1 MKAWLQKDINGFMV
15 SSVLLGLLLVTI
27 TIQGCAFL
35 GQPTPETF
43 RERAAV
49 ALTTVTTVRQT
60 ALTLLQAQKIT
71 PDDATSVQGG
81 ADQARAGIE
90 VARQIEATNPQAA
103 ENRLSAAIT
112 GLTALQAYL
121 ESRK

>member
-1 MKAWLQKDINGFMV
+1 MKRALKIPF
-15 SSVLLGLLLVTI
+15 LLAVMLLA
-27 TIQGCAFL
+27 GCQFL

-49 ALTTVTTVRQT
+49 ALTTVTAVRQT
-60 ALTLLQAQKIT
+60 ALTLLQAGKIT
-71 PDDATSVQGG
+71 PDDAQSVQGG

-112 GLTALQAYL
+112 GLTALEAYL
-121 ESRK
+121 RSRQ